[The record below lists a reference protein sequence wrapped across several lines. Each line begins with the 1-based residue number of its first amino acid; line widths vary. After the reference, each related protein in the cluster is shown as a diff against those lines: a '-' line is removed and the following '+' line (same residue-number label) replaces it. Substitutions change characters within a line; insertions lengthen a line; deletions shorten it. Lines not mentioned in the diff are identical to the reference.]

1 MYCPKTNVL
10 FVHIPK
16 CAGQTI
22 AAYFLTNA
30 GLSWDDRGQYLMLG
44 NDRPK
49 LGPPQFAHF
58 TLEEY
63 YSSGIL
69 PKETID
75 DAIKF
80 TVVRNPWARL
90 WSEYNFNW
98 RSVCSFDDFFDFFP
112 MRIIDCHATGRDAL
126 RHIKPQVEFMADGIE
141 VLRFEN
147 LDAGFSAFC
156 QRHDLPDV
164 GLHNKMNMVKKRPYQ
179 NAYNERQ
186 IEIVGDFY
194 RHDIEMFGYEFS
206 R

>member
-1 MYCPKTNVL
+1 MYCPKTKVL

-30 GLSWDDRGQYLMLG
+30 GLSWDDREQYLMQG
-44 NDRPK
+44 NDNPK
-49 LGPPQFAHF
+49 LGPPQVAHF

-63 YSSGIL
+63 YSSEIL
-69 PKETID
+69 PPETIY

-98 RSVCSFDDFFDFFP
+98 RSICEWDDFFDFFP
-112 MRIIDCHATGRDAL
+112 TRIIDCHETGRDAL
-126 RHIKPQVEFMADGIE
+126 RHIKPQVEFIEDGIE

-147 LDAGFSAFC
+147 LDAGFSDFC

-164 GLHNKMNMVKKRPYQ
+164 GLHNKMNMQNTAPYQ
-179 NAYNERQ
+179 SAYNERQ

-194 RHDIEMFGYEFS
+194 RHDIEMFDYKF
-206 R
+206 